1 MSPVRLLTA
10 LEGSESLLDCFGL
23 GEGVSVVALVGAGGK
38 TSLLYALARD
48 IVRSGRTV
56 VTTTTT
62 KIAPPRPYQSP
73 KLLLVQDDPELR
85 TLPDRL
91 QEHRQVTVAASL
103 IAETGKLQG
112 LDDRLITQLSH
123 LADCVLIEADG
134 AAGRPIKAPAQWEPV
149 IPPFSSLVI
158 PIVGLDSIGKPA
170 TEEWAFRLSE
180 LCAVTGLI
188 RGEIIIPQAIAKL
201 LCHPHGSLK
210 NVPAQI
216 PVIPL
221 LNKEDLLQNR
231 GAVQAIVR
239 AVTDLAPDRIRA
251 LVVGAV
257 GKGQEQDAVACPRG

>member
-1 MSPVRLLTA
+1 MSSVRLLTA
-10 LEGSESLLDCFGL
+10 LRGSESLLDCFGL
-23 GEGVSVVALVGAGGK
+23 GEGVNVVALVGAGGK
-38 TSLLYALARD
+38 TSLLYALARE

-62 KIAPPRPYQSP
+62 KILTPRFDQSP

-91 QEHRQVTVAASL
+91 HEHRQVTVAASL
-103 IAETGKLQG
+103 TAETGKLQG

-149 IPPFSSLVI
+149 IPPFASLVI
-158 PIVGLDSIGKPA
+158 PIVGLDSVGKPA
-170 TEEWAFRLSE
+170 TEAWAFRLRE

-188 RGEIIIPQAIAKL
+188 PGEAITPQAVARL
-201 LCHPHGSLK
+201 LCHSHGGLK
-210 NVPAQI
+210 NVPSQI

-221 LNKEDLLQNR
+221 LNKEDLLQDHR
-231 GAVQAIVR
+231 AVRAIVR
-239 AVTDLAPDRIRA
+239 SVTKLAPDRIGT

-257 GKGQEQDAVACPRG
+257 GKCQNQGELACH